1 MRKLAIVAAIALV
14 QVLLLAGCGS
24 TLPKST
30 RGQQAMEEAVHIAV
44 HHPDLSTDFLE
55 R

>member
-1 MRKLAIVAAIALV
+1 MRKLAFGAAIALV

-24 TLPKST
+24 TPPRST
-30 RGQQAMEEAVHIAV
+30 PGQTAMEEAVHIAV
-44 HHPDLSTDFLE
+44 HHPDLSTDFLA